1 MGTRLGQ
8 ELGSTLALVPSRYG
22 QLMRKALYASS
33 ECMRGSAEGW
43 LGVTLG
49 MGDMVVS
56 R

>member
-1 MGTRLGQ
+1 MGTGLSQ

-22 QLMRKALYASS
+22 QLMRKALHASS
-33 ECMRGSAEGW
+33 KCMRGCAEGW
-43 LGVTLG
+43 FGVTLG